1 MTNAPEH
8 SEQHRTAFISAM
20 RGVGTSVTVVTT
32 NGKAGRHGAT
42 VSAFCSVSADP
53 PTILVCLNGSSG
65 IADAVAEND
74 RFNVNILRADQEAIA
89 RRFAGHDDGHVTDRF
104 AGHDD
109 GHVTDR
115 FDNIDCGASD
125 IPEITGS
132 MILCCEAQSLVP
144 STSHTI
150 VIARVH
156 TVKHPHL
163 APLAY
168 LNGDFHQL
176 VRTKANSE

>member
-20 RGVGTSVTVVTT
+20 RGVGASVTVVTT
-32 NGKAGRHGAT
+32 NGKAGRRGAT

-65 IADAVAEND
+65 IADAVAENG

-104 AGHDD
+104 
-109 GHVTDR
+109 
-115 FDNIDCGASD
+115 DNIDCDASD

-132 MILCCEAQSLVP
+132 MILCCETQSLVP

-150 VIARVH
+150 VIARVYA
-156 TVKHPHL
+156 VKHPHL
-163 APLAY
+163 APLTY

>member
-20 RGVGTSVTVVTT
+20 RGVGASVTVVTT
-32 NGKAGRHGAT
+32 NGKAGRRGAT

-65 IADAVAEND
+65 IADAVAENG

-89 RRFAGHDDGHVTDRF
+89 RRF

-132 MILCCEAQSLVP
+132 MILCCETQSLVP

-156 TVKHPHL
+156 AVKHPHL

>member
-32 NGKAGRHGAT
+32 NGKAGRRGAT

-65 IADAVAEND
+65 IADAVAENS
-74 RFNVNILRADQEAIA
+74 RFNVNILRTDQEAIA
-89 RRFAGHDDGHVTDRF
+89 RRFAGHDDGHV
-104 AGHDD
+104 A
-109 GHVTDR
+109 DR

-132 MILCCEAQSLVP
+132 MILCCETQSLVP

-150 VIARVH
+150 VIARVYA
-156 TVKHPHL
+156 VKHPHL

>member
-65 IADAVAEND
+65 IADAVAENG

-89 RRFAGHDDGHVTDRF
+89 RRF

-132 MILCCEAQSLVP
+132 MILCCETQSLVP

-150 VIARVH
+150 VIARVYA
-156 TVKHPHL
+156 VKQPHL

>member
-32 NGKAGRHGAT
+32 NGKAGRRGAT

-65 IADAVAEND
+65 IADAVAENG

-89 RRFAGHDDGHVTDRF
+89 RRF

-132 MILCCEAQSLVP
+132 MILCCETQSLVP

-150 VIARVH
+150 VIARVYA
-156 TVKHPHL
+156 VKHLHL
-163 APLAY
+163 APLTY

>member
-20 RGVGTSVTVVTT
+20 RGVGASVTVVTT

-65 IADAVAEND
+65 IADAVAENG

-89 RRFAGHDDGHVTDRF
+89 RRF

-132 MILCCEAQSLVP
+132 MILCCETQSLVP

-150 VIARVH
+150 VIARVYA
-156 TVKHPHL
+156 VKQPHL

>member
-20 RGVGTSVTVVTT
+20 RGVGASVTVVTT
-32 NGKAGRHGAT
+32 NGKAGRRGAT

-65 IADAVAEND
+65 IADAVAENG

-104 AGHDD
+104 
-109 GHVTDR
+109 
-115 FDNIDCGASD
+115 DNIDCDASD

-132 MILCCEAQSLVP
+132 MILCCETQSLVP

-150 VIARVH
+150 VIARVY

-163 APLAY
+163 VPLAY

>member
-8 SEQHRTAFISAM
+8 SEQHRTAFILAM
-20 RGVGTSVTVVTT
+20 RGVVTSVTVVTT
-32 NGKAGRHGAT
+32 NGKAGRRGAT

-65 IADAVAEND
+65 IADAVAENG

-89 RRFAGHDDGHVTDRF
+89 RRF

-132 MILCCEAQSLVP
+132 MILCCEIQSLVP

-150 VIARVH
+150 VIARVYA
-156 TVKHPHL
+156 VKHPHL
-163 APLAY
+163 APLVY